1 MSNNRNRNR
10 RPQQSPDSHTN
21 GLRPFRFRHGEQT
34 FTIPAAAE
42 ATKNLKAGALIDA
55 AEGDDEMAQVRFFM
69 AMLKA
74 ADPSPDAM
82 AALRD
87 MDLERFGRV
96 MQEWTERTGAHRG
109 KSGPSSA

>member
-1 MSNNRNRNR
+1 MSRNRNR
-10 RPQQSPDSHTN
+10 RPQQQSTDSHTG
-21 GLRPFRFRHGEQT
+21 GLRPFRFRHNEET

-42 ATKNLKAGALIDA
+42 ATKRIKAGALLDA
-55 AEGDDEMAQVRFFM
+55 AEGDDEMAQVKFFM

-74 ADPSPDAM
+74 ADPSPEAM

-87 MDLERFGRV
+87 MDLDRFGRV